1 MYHNLATMD
10 GAVQQNPENIKVS
23 SEYPQVYQVFFPGI
37 EGYFSPRHY
46 TYTIK
51 TVASH
56 TLS

>member
-37 EGYFSPRHY
+37 EGY
-46 TYTIK
+46 
-51 TVASH
+51 V
-56 TLS
+56 